1 MRVHFLFVLMLHN
14 PALLIIDVM
23 RNKKMNESELFEIF
37 GELIDSE
44 IVQSFLK
51 KYVGLGSGVAPSKP
65 IENI

>member
-51 KYVGLGSGVAPSKP
+51 KYVGSGVAPSKP